1 MNRDHLT
8 DRQWCALMGER
19 NLRAARI
26 AKLRRPAAQQRGSK
40 RVAVIVAAAIAAALA
55 AWLIA
60 LVVLRHYLPCDELQA
75 LDALPTYFQCV
86 MERKGR

>member
-8 DRQWCALMGER
+8 DRQWCALIGER

-26 AKLRRPAAQQRGSK
+26 AKLREPAGTQRGSK

-60 LVVLRHYLPCDELQA
+60 LVVLRQFLPCDPLQNI
-75 LDALPTYFQCV
+75 DQPSVWFECV
-86 MERKGR
+86 MEKRR